1 MTLLEECIVALGKDA
16 KVLDGDEDVFA
27 RKKFDENI
35 PLTLWCAFDYDKIK
49 GKKEKCDITEL
60 ANYLN
65 SNKYYIFWDDATT
78 QALLCSTKALLDNI
92 DDVTAVS
99 TNTWLMS
106 EDFKCFIQIHSGYET
121 TVVTL

>member
-16 KVLDGDEDVFA
+16 KILDGAEDVFV

-35 PLTLWCAFDYDKIK
+35 PLTAWCSFDYDQIE
-49 GKKEKCDITEL
+49 GKKEKCNITEL

-65 SNKYYIFWDDATT
+65 SNKYYIFWDYATMP
-78 QALLCSTKALLDNI
+78 ALFCSKSALLDNI